1 MSRQYEVQCISIDV
15 ETHTVLGLAS
25 GAMAQLGVERLLSA
39 QLVLDLA
46 AVTACLVSGL
56 EVLVLLVDLVR
67 CTLLP
72 ILDWLLRLLASG
84 FLGIHDLLFVL
95 ETA

>member
-1 MSRQYEVQCISIDV
+1 MSAMVFSHV
-15 ETHTVLGLAS
+15 EADQHTVLSLAS
-25 GAMAQLGVERLLSA
+25 GAVAQLGVERLLSA

-46 AVTACLVSGL
+46 AVAAGLVSGL
-56 EVLVLLVDLVR
+56 EVLIGLVDLVR

-72 ILDWLLRLLASG
+72 VLDWLLRLLASG
-84 FLGIHDLLFVL
+84 FFGIHELLFVL